1 MGVTIAEPIGE
12 MQVPGPPPRLTS
24 KLMIALLVLVA
35 TELAT
40 LLLML
45 GVQRRMTTAY
55 GRAVE
60 LSLESDTRESAFDEP
75 EELAS
80 HMNDAPN
87 NVYVTH
93 DASGESTRMAAASL
107 KFDRVLGDLSRQV
120 ARDPKARKLVA
131 RLDAIAAT
139 SHAMTNDSA
148 ASMAMFE
155 AGNLKG
161 AGELLAA
168 SDRRFT
174 SCTRISMISSATAI
188 TCYRPIAE
196 PTCSALLNRFGRT
209 SSCSISPR
217 PGRIDGT
224 RWPS

>member
-1 MGVTIAEPIGE
+1 MHRQALGSVAPRVRDSGGAAVGAPIDEPIGE

-80 HMNDAPN
+80 HM
-87 NVYVTH
+87 
-93 DASGESTRMAAASL
+93 
-107 KFDRVLGDLSRQV
+107 
-120 ARDPKARKLVA
+120 
-131 RLDAIAAT
+131 
-139 SHAMTNDSA
+139 
-148 ASMAMFE
+148 
-155 AGNLKG
+155 
-161 AGELLAA
+161 
-168 SDRRFT
+168 
-174 SCTRISMISSATAI
+174 
-188 TCYRPIAE
+188 
-196 PTCSALLNRFGRT
+196 
-209 SSCSISPR
+209 
-217 PGRIDGT
+217 
-224 RWPS
+224 